1 MASEYASSGYTF
13 SDYIR
18 SDASIP
24 VLPPRPVAVREG
36 EDLLALLQRSSGMH
50 DVQLRMSPPTATSA
64 PAAPSSVQAPVPAR
78 GPLRMDPIDLLAL
91 DPTLG
96 SLRVDPLELLTSA
109 GASQTSLAG
118 LQRMRDTGAASI
130 PPESLPPPYSMPV
143 DPNELSVRLS
153 RLLEESIPPSH
164 LGSRSTVAHAHALTT
179 TTTQNLM
186 THNEDLYERLR
197 PVPATTDDCIR
208 ALRDYLCRRL
218 YIDYDPRFKKQ
229 SRTFTPFHRLE
240 TYARFLEDGWTDET
254 VGPNVQRLY
263 HDKRDGWLDLTE
275 RLAVRA
281 GICPRYARSQVMRLT
296 VAGSVYRSV
305 NGLEIVERT
314 GPFTSRPW
322 ELARA
327 GRWRE
332 CVDRI
337 LTDLEHVESVDTAE
351 CYGSVAAFEAIREHR
366 RASIVEFRDM
376 VFERCEWR
384 EWFVLG
390 RRARMMDEK
399 RRLRG
404 VVRRILG
411 KEEGEV
417 ATVEALVWTAHGT
430 GTEEGPVRVMKVLEG
445 EAKISEYS
453 DGPIWRHLVRRFLTY
468 PVAAMMYVSFSF
480 PFPFLGGNGG

>member
-13 SDYIR
+13 SDYIE
-18 SDASIP
+18 SDASVP
-24 VLPPRPVAVREG
+24 VLPSRPIAVREG

-64 PAAPSSVQAPVPAR
+64 SSAPSSIPAPVPAR
-78 GPLRMDPIDLLAL
+78 GPLRMDPIDLLAP

-96 SLRVDPLELLTSA
+96 SRRVDPLELLTSA
-109 GASQTSLAG
+109 GASQTSLAA
-118 LQRMRDTGAASI
+118 LEPMRDTRAASI
-130 PPESLPPPYSMPV
+130 PPDTLPPPNSMSV
-143 DPNELSVRLS
+143 DPNELSARLS
-153 RLLEESIPPSH
+153 RVLEESIAPSH
-164 LGSRSTVAHAHALTT
+164 LGSRSTVAHALTT

-197 PVPATTDDCIR
+197 PIPATTDDCIR

-229 SRTFTPFHRLE
+229 SRIFTPFHALE
-240 TYARFLEDGWTDET
+240 TYARFLEDGWTDEM
-254 VGPNVQRLY
+254 VVPNVQRLY

-327 GRWRE
+327 GRWKE

-337 LTDLEHVESVDTAE
+337 LTDLEHVDSVDTAE

-376 VFERCEWR
+376 FFARCEWR

-404 VVRRILG
+404 VMRRVLG
-411 KEEGEV
+411 KEEEV
-417 ATVEALVWTAHGT
+417 GKAEELGRTVHGT

-445 EAKISEYS
+445 KAEISEYS
-453 DGPIWRHLVRRFLTY
+453 EEPIWRHLVKRFLTY
-468 PVAAMMYVSFSF
+468 PVAAMMYVSLSF
-480 PFPFLGGNGG
+480 PFPFLGDNGGR